1 MSHSPI
7 SSGSTSRR
15 MFVKAL
21 GASALAAGVAPMVFA
36 DDKASDKPPILGE
49 GQYKY
54 ECIHGW
60 AKIPDG
66 MKWGNTHMV
75 QEDAQG
81 RIFIHHQGGSGG
93 KTGSVCI
100 FDPDGKF
107 IKAWGQKW
115 SGGAHGLQMRKEA
128 GQEFLYLATTGQH
141 KVVKTDLDGNELF
154 VLDYPKD
161 AKNAAGQPC
170 YADKE
175 VQRNNKPVKVAAGD
189 QYNPTNIAFGPNGDF
204 YVADGYGLS
213 YVHRYNIKGEYIST
227 FGGGGNKDGQLSC
240 PHGIWCDTR
249 EAANPKLLV
258 ADRSNE
264 RLQYF
269 DLEGKHLATINGE
282 YRAPCHFDQ
291 RGDILVCP
299 GLKGRVSILDSANK
313 PIAILGDNPDAKQRG
328 TNGVGPEKRHPGV
341 FVSPHGATFDRAGNI
356 YVTEWVSDGRI
367 IKLRPV
373 A

>member
-1 MSHSPI
+1 MA
-7 SSGSTSRR
+7 SGTPFSGATSRR
-15 MFVKAL
+15 TFVKAL
-21 GASALAAGVAPMVFA
+21 GVGAVAAAAGPMVFA
-36 DDKASDKPPILGE
+36 DDKAVGKPPVIGE

-60 AKIPDG
+60 AKLPDN
-66 MKWGNTHMV
+66 MKFGNTHMV
-75 QEDAQG
+75 QEDEQG
-81 RIFIHHQGGSGG
+81 RIFIHHQGGSGAQ
-93 KTGSVCI
+93 TGSVCI

-107 IKAWGQKW
+107 IKAWGKEW
-115 SGGAHGLQMRKEA
+115 SAGAHGMQKRKEN

-141 KVVKTDLDGNELF
+141 KVVKTDLDGHVLF

-161 AKNAAGQPC
+161 AKDAKGKPC
-170 YADKE
+170 YADEK
-175 VQRNNKPVKVAAGD
+175 R
-189 QYNPTNIAFGPNGDF
+189 YNPTNIAFGPNGDF

-227 FGGGGNKDGQLSC
+227 FGGPGNKDGQLSC

-249 EAANPKLLV
+249 DAANPKILV

-269 DLEGKHLATINGE
+269 DLEGKHLQTINGE

-291 RGDILVCP
+291 RGDLLVCP
-299 GLKGRVSILDSANK
+299 GLKGRVSILGPDNK
-313 PIAILGDNPDAKQRG
+313 PVAILGDNPDAKQRG
-328 TNGVGPEKRHPGV
+328 TNHVGPELRHPGV
-341 FVSPHGATFDRAGNI
+341 FVSPHGATWDRAGNI
-356 YVTEWVSDGRI
+356 YITEWVYDGRV
-367 IKLRPV
+367 IKMRPV